1 MATTT
6 TSEAEKR
13 LQALCADNRVQL
25 ERIADLL
32 QRLSAADYTQTQSA
46 ADPIGKHVRHV
57 LEHYEGLLN
66 GFAGGAVDYE
76 ARAREPELE
85 NSPEAARHRLRSLQQ
100 RLLELP
106 NSGGPGALLIHYT
119 PQCDES
125 AAWIASTLEREL
137 HFLLSHTIHHMALI
151 GLLAR
156 GCGQPVDSA
165 FGVAASTLRY
175 QRTGSAES
183 VEPEH
188 SAQV

>member
-6 TSEAEKR
+6 NHDGEKR
-13 LQALCADNRVQL
+13 LQLLCADNSGQL

-32 QRLSAADYTQTQSA
+32 ERLSAADYTQTQSA

-66 GFAGGAVDYE
+66 GWPGGAVDYE
-76 ARAREPELE
+76 GRAREPELE

-106 NSGGPGALLIHYT
+106 HRGGAGALLIHYT
-119 PQCDES
+119 PQSDE
-125 AAWIASTLEREL
+125 AAARITSTLEREL

-151 GLLAR
+151 GLLAQH
-156 GCGQPVDSA
+156 CAQSVDSA
-165 FGVAASTLRY
+165 FGVAGSTLRY
-175 QRTGSAES
+175 QRTSSAENID
-183 VEPEH
+183 PEY
-188 SAQV
+188 STQA